1 MCSVCCL
8 VALLY
13 KAWIFKSCMILHE
26 VETLQRREV
35 DVGCV
40 QEVRFSGKGARPI
53 EGKEGFYKFLWNNK
67 MKVKDSERQ

>member
-1 MCSVCCL
+1 
-8 VALLY
+8 
-13 KAWIFKSCMILHE
+13 MILHE